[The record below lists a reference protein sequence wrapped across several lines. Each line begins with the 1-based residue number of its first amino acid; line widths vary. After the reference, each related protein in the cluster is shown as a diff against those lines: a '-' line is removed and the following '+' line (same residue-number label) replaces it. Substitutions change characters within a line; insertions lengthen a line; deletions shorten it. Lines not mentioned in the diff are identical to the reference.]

1 MIVVLGR
8 PTAAIVDGTVVPA
21 GLAAEIALAAAAAGT
36 QVELVGSIGDDDTGD
51 AVTVALGR
59 RGVGHAALLRIG
71 GAATVRDDATPPT
84 RLDAR
89 DVDLGLRYISTVSVL
104 VVAEPL
110 PPDVTAVVAEAAAY
124 HSAPLIAVVESGAQ
138 PDTSFGAANATVL
151 SVPAGDPLP
160 FARMV
165 AAYATDLVRGVPPA
179 AAFERAVTAAG
190 WERRA

>member
-8 PTAAIVDGTVVPA
+8 PTAAVVDGTVVPA
-21 GLAAEIALAAAAAGT
+21 GLAAQIALATAAAGVP
-36 QVELVGSIGDDDTGD
+36 VELVGSIGDDDTGD

-71 GAATVRDDATPPT
+71 GAATVRDDDSPPT

-89 DVDLGLRYISTVSVL
+89 DVDLGLRYISDLSAI

-124 HSAPLIAVVESGAQ
+124 HSAPLIAVAPAGAE
-138 PDTSFGAANATVL
+138 PDGSLVAANATVL
-151 SVPAGDPLP
+151 SVPAGSSAP
-160 FARMV
+160 FARLV
-165 AAYATDLVRGVPPA
+165 AAYASDLVRGVAPA
-179 AAFERAVTAAG
+179 AAFERAVVAAG
-190 WERRA
+190 WEPRA